1 MIMTNTKTHTNDGEI
16 INLTCLQTNMA
27 TSSLHE
33 LHTAEEVIDRRFAKL
48 VRDNGGPLPGL
59 RGYRCDI
66 RPGFGFAAYKI
77 ERKHDIAVVGV
88 LAWSEDAEPL
98 AWRSSQI
105 AAAQLGPIP
114 IVFTN
119 SEVGGLIPPHA
130 DKPETLPWLASSLQP
145 GVKHCPPIDLVD
157 LGQVER
163 MLAAAILSAARH
175 GELHHKIFGSVR

>member
-1 MIMTNTKTHTNDGEI
+1 MTNTNTHNKGGEI

-33 LHTAEEVIDRRFAKL
+33 LDTTEEVIDRRFEKL

-66 RPGFGFAAYKI
+66 RPGFGYAAYKI
-77 ERKHDIAVVGV
+77 ERKHDIAVVGI

-130 DKPETLPWLASSLQP
+130 DKPESLPWLASSLQP
-145 GVKHCPPIDLVD
+145 GVKYCPSVD
-157 LGQVER
+157 LCELGHIER
-163 MLAAAILSAARH
+163 MLAAAILAAARH
-175 GELHHKIFGSVR
+175 KELRHPVFGVVG

>member
-1 MIMTNTKTHTNDGEI
+1 MTHIKTQNSNGSEI
-16 INLTCLQTNMA
+16 LNLTCLQTNMA

-33 LHTAEEVIDRRFAKL
+33 LDTAQEAIDLRFDKL

-59 RGYRCDI
+59 RGYRCEI
-66 RPGFGFAAYKI
+66 RPGFGYAAYKI
-77 ERKHDIAVVGV
+77 ERKHDIAVVGI

-114 IVFTN
+114 IVFDN

-130 DKPETLPWLASSLQP
+130 DKPESLPWLASSLQP
-145 GVKHCPPIDLVD
+145 GVTSCPAIDLCD
-157 LGQVER
+157 LGQIER
-163 MLAAAILSAARH
+163 MLAAAILASARR
-175 GELHHKIFGSVR
+175 GELRHQVFGPVH